1 MDKKLQNKDKEG
13 NKQNLFDATKTVI
26 RGKFIAYNV
35 NIRNRT
41 ENY

>member
-13 NKQNLFDATKTVI
+13 NKQQNLFDATKTVI

-35 NIRNRT
+35 NIRRKD
-41 ENY
+41 